1 MKKIR
6 FIITKMF
13 ENRVDGYCE
22 MLGGAFYD
30 KNDCCIKI
38 ETKEIPFY
46 YEFSPN
52 IIWVS
57 EKVSIGEALFIGK
70 EFKDKCY
77 GEIWVKLKYKEKL
90 YDL

>member
-22 MLGGAFYD
+22 MLGGASYD
-30 KNDCCIKI
+30 EKDCNIKI
-38 ETKEIPFY
+38 ETKKVPFY
-46 YEFSPN
+46 YEFESN
-52 IIWVS
+52 TIWVS
-57 EKVSIGEALFIGK
+57 EKVTIGEALFIAR

-77 GEIWVKLKYKEKL
+77 GEIWAKLKYEEKI